1 MEEMADIVDWINEV
15 HSLTGL
21 FSPSSLSNRSWE
33 AKGGYMAQSW
43 SRSDK
48 LKSLGEGLWKY
59 FINGT
64 DVADVS
70 FSVLFL
76 HPSS

>member
-1 MEEMADIVDWINEV
+1 MEGRADTVDWINDV
-15 HSLTGL
+15 HSFTGL

-33 AKGGYMAQSW
+33 ARGGYMTQSW

-48 LKSLGEGLWKY
+48 QKSLGEGLWKY

-64 DVADVS
+64 DMADMS

-76 HPSS
+76 HSSS